1 MGNRLIKCDRQSKGG
16 CSRVPL
22 SYLGSRLLRAR
33 VLDTGSSASSDLAG
47 LVNDLGSEDP
57 AHEEISA
64 PGATRPKVIPL
75 LPPPPPPGVSAAIR
89 PIVIPWLPPPL
100 LGAAGRLEED
110 PIRWMGGGANG

>member
-1 MGNRLIKCDRQSKGG
+1 MGSNRGAAAGWGSPCF
-16 CSRVPL
+16 
-22 SYLGSRLLRAR
+22 YLGSRLLRAR

-57 AHEEISA
+57 AHEDISA

-75 LPPPPPPGVSAAIR
+75 PPGGSAAIR
-89 PIVIPWLPPPL
+89 PIVSPWLPLPL
-100 LGAAGRLEED
+100 LGAAGRLEEE